1 MLFQEDSR
9 GSRSG
14 FTFIE
19 IMLVVVI
26 IGILVA
32 LVGPEIGGR
41 ANQARIQATEA
52 QISSLENSLKLYE
65 MDNGGYPE
73 KLDALIDAPSE
84 VEKSWNGPYI
94 ESDTVPRDSWNLEF
108 EYNTPGEHHKKK
120 FDLRSAG
127 PDKEMDTE
135 DDIVNWTK
143 K

>member
-1 MLFQEDSR
+1 MGGR
-9 GSRSG
+9 RRKRG

-32 LVGPEIGGR
+32 LVGPRLVGR
-41 ANQARIQATEA
+41 TKQAKVSATKA
-52 QISSLENSLKLYE
+52 QISSLENALKLYE
-65 MDNGGYPE
+65 MDNGEFPD
-73 KLDALIDAPSE
+73 KLDALLEAPSS
-84 VEKSWNGPYI
+84 VEDSWNGPYI
-94 ESDTVPRDSWNLEF
+94 DADVVPKDGWNLEF
-108 EYNTPGEHHKKK
+108 EYSSPGEHNKKK
-120 FDLRSAG
+120 FDLMSAG